1 MNKLGFMS
9 YVYMG
14 WSAEDIAE
22 NACKHGLTYMQL
34 DPKQKFQIMD
44 DEPFSPVRIEKL
56 RTIFE
61 NKGISIIGLSG
72 YTNLLNPNLAKRED
86 KLAQLEKMIDLCS
99 AYGTRYIATETGS
112 LHPTNAWRDYEG
124 NRSPE
129 AWEQLLSIV
138 DRLRNRAVKNG
149 AVLLVEGFALN
160 VLATVEQAAS
170 LIEQLGSE
178 GLGIIMDPFNYFT
191 PEDLSKQEEAM
202 AHVFKHIGP
211 YSPIAHAKDSL
222 YNEEGFTTPRV
233 GAGQANWDVYAAY
246 LASCMPEVPLILEHA
261 KPEEITDCV
270 ELIQQ
275 AFENAKTGREVK
287 DSYGA

>member
-22 NACKHGLTYMQL
+22 NACKHGLKYMQL

-44 DEPFSPVRIEKL
+44 DEPFSPIRIEKL

-160 VLATVEQAAS
+160 VLATVDQAAC

-191 PEDLSKQEEAM
+191 QEDLSKQEEAM

-246 LASCMPEVPLILEHA
+246 LDSCMPEVPLILEHA

-270 ELIQQ
+270 ALIQQ